1 MNPEHLLRIAKALAE
16 GQIGGKRGRPNQSVL
31 IANAGSVA
39 AGSAGIA
46 VAASELVRWIVVI
59 ASYFRDKFVEPQRR
73 KYRDQGR
80 TEGREEGREE
90 VSQQWREWNQRRLQ
104 AQANGEEFKEPP
116 PGEE

>member
-1 MNPEHLLRIAKALAE
+1 MGE
-16 GQIGGKRGRPNQSVL
+16 KRGLPNQSVL

-59 ASYFRDKFVEPQRR
+59 ASYFRDKFVEPQRER
-73 KYRDQGR
+73 YRNQGR

-104 AQANGEEFKEPP
+104 AQANSEEFKEPP

>member
-1 MNPEHLLRIAKALAE
+1 M
-16 GQIGGKRGRPNQSVL
+16 L

-59 ASYFRDKFVEPQRR
+59 ASYFREKLLEPQRR

-80 TEGREEGREE
+80 TEGREE